1 MSFFQVKTDNESI
14 KEASSGNYINSSDMY
29 DVTLEAVWVDTNDKG
44 ARTIGLLLN
53 YNDTIQPIYSAFRLD
68 NNDGSPNFEQQMFN
82 KFLICCGVESLN
94 EPVPADLPIGKG
106 KSDKEVPVFADSE
119 LLNVD
124 VTLRI
129 AMEYGKYNGNIT
141 EKKKIK
147 GVYRA
152 HDKATASEIVNGA
165 EAGKQYEKD
174 LDYAQKDIY
183 RDNLTE
189 AEVTEW
195 INAGRPKDG
204 GGNTSGSTSF
214 NFGANKPKPKFG
226 KK

>member
-1 MSFFQVKTDNESI
+1 MAYFTVETNEEAVKE
-14 KEASSGNYINSSDMY
+14 ESSGNYINSSGMY
-29 DVTLEAVWVDTNDKG
+29 DVTLEAMWVDTNDKG
-44 ARTIGLLLN
+44 ARTIGLLVT

-94 EPVPADLPIGKG
+94 EPEMADLPIGKG
-106 KSDKEVPVFADSE
+106 KADKEVPVFTDSE
-119 LLNVD
+119 LQGVEI
-124 VTLRI
+124 TLRI

-141 EKKKIK
+141 EKKKVK
-147 GVYRA
+147 GVYRTS
-152 HDKATASEIVNGA
+152 DKATASEIVNGA

-189 AEVTEW
+189 EEVAEW
-195 INAGRPKDG
+195 IANGRPRG
-204 GGNTSGSTSF
+204 EGSSGNSNTGF
-214 NFGANKPKPKFG
+214 KFGANKPKPKFG

>member
-1 MSFFQVKTDNESI
+1 MAYFTVETNEEAVKE
-14 KEASSGNYINSSDMY
+14 ESSGNYINSSGMY
-29 DVTLEAVWVDTNDKG
+29 DVILEAMWVDTNDKG
-44 ARTIGLLLN
+44 ARTIGLLVT

-68 NNDGSPNFEQQMFN
+68 NNDGSPNFEQRMFN

-94 EPVPADLPIGKG
+94 EPEMADLPIGKG
-106 KSDKEVPVFADSE
+106 KADKEVPVFTDSE
-119 LLNVD
+119 LHGVE

-141 EKKKIK
+141 EKKKVK
-147 GVYRA
+147 GVYRIS
-152 HDKATASEIVNGA
+152 DKATASEIVNGA

-174 LDYAQKDIY
+174 TAYAQKDIY

-195 INAGRPKDG
+195 VNAGRPKDG